1 LQADIE
7 PDYVRRLIVQRGLM
21 PARPPYQLR
30 SWPWRFR
37 IEALGSFKLS
47 RTEPV
52 RSSAAK
58 RTGRPLDL
66 LKVLVANG
74 GEGVKLE
81 RAAEALW
88 PHVDNDYALR
98 SLTTTLHRLRKDL
111 GDDSAVLVN
120 SGELSLNR
128 ELFWLDTWA
137 FDQASE
143 RTLALAAA
151 CRSSEQVPALLQ
163 AARAALG
170 YCRGTLL
177 ADDAQSAWTVAPRE
191 RFRSH
196 LLRLLTTVAAVL
208 EKFGLFED
216 LLNLYQQALE
226 SDSLN
231 EALYR
236 RLMLSLKNTSRPYE
250 AGEVYQRCRAVLRAE
265 QRTEPSAATQEL
277 YRSLHAT
284 RTVSAL

>member
-1 LQADIE
+1 
-7 PDYVRRLIVQRGLM
+7 M
-21 PARPPYQLR
+21 PARPPYQLH

-47 RTEPV
+47 RTESAI
-52 RSSAAK
+52 SSTAK

-74 GEGVKLE
+74 GVAVKLE

-98 SLTTTLHRLRKDL
+98 SLTTTLHRLRRDL

-128 ELFWLDTWA
+128 RLFWLDTWA

-143 RTLALAAA
+143 RALALAAA
-151 CRSSEQVPALLQ
+151 CRSSEQVSAVSE

-177 ADDAQSAWTVAPRE
+177 ADDAHSAWTVAPRE

-208 EKFGLFED
+208 EKYGLIED
-216 LLNLYQQALE
+216 LLNLYRQALE

-236 RLMLSLKNTSRPYE
+236 RLMLALANTSRPYE
-250 AGEVYQRCRAVLRAE
+250 ASEVYQRCRAVLKAE
-265 QRTEPSAATQEL
+265 QRIEPSAATQEL
-277 YRSLHAT
+277 YRSLLAAQN
-284 RTVSAL
+284 VS